1 MSLKGTLTANSG
13 LQVLGAYTITTF
25 LVEVRYNSPPTF
37 DQYSFQVSNEMY
49 SYHKW
54 NVTVKFLMDV
64 ESNDPI
70 MDAKIATY
78 DSGTGKWVPLVT

>member
-1 MSLKGTLTANSG
+1 
-13 LQVLGAYTITTF
+13 
-25 LVEVRYNSPPTF
+25 
-37 DQYSFQVSNEMY
+37 MY